1 MKLEYIGLE
10 HMHNTLRCSFLGT
23 RTRTRIHPAH
33 HAGMH
38 AGKSL
43 PLHVDSSTQA
53 SNDTSYLRERSPPFA
68 TFPWF
73 VPSATVATM
82 AAVTLSPEG
91 LQADRA
97 QAAWEWWHR
106 IHSGAHSP
114 LTWLAPMVGQVA
126 RCPCL
131 PCVHIHAG
139 LIKAWWAC
147 CTTRWESE
155 AFTFGAWGVVNHSVG
170 PLSVVGGYACAY
182 V

>member
-1 MKLEYIGLE
+1 MAEVSL
-10 HMHNTLRCSFLGT
+10 SFE
-23 RTRTRIHPAH
+23 AQ
-33 HAGMH
+33 
-38 AGKSL
+38 
-43 PLHVDSSTQA
+43 QA
-53 SNDTSYLRERSPPFA
+53 A
-68 TFPWF
+68 
-73 VPSATVATM
+73 
-82 AAVTLSPEG
+82 
-91 LQADRA
+91 RA

-147 CTTRWESE
+147 CTTWWESE